1 MGARRGRA
9 VGGGAAPLRKRRGPG
24 QNGGRV
30 EAGAGRRGGKAGPGG
45 RVLGRAGSSEPP
57 RARREA
63 SGPRPGS
70 PSASREEDPARLIP
84 LAARATAPAGAGR
97 PAGELG
103 DAADGPGTNLQKRVA
118 TARFSGARCTVCSLE
133 PSVCDVAVTSPDG
146 FRRGFSDL
154 PESAGNCGKANAGT
168 RNENLG
174 YERSFRRK
182 RGRGRGRGGA
192 PRRSSRPRAGT
203 RSGLS
208 ASLLP
213 PGEGPTRPVKPRAAK
228 KPGGSPR
235 GFGGARAV

>member
-103 DAADGPGTNLQKRVA
+103 DAADGPGTNLQKR
-118 TARFSGARCTVCSLE
+118 
-133 PSVCDVAVTSPDG
+133 AVTSPDG